1 MLFTVGCARMIR
13 HLISLC
19 NLCVL
24 CVSVVIG
31 MHDTTTTETQRTQ
44 RLHREDPA
52 HFHHLHLNTTD
63 PAAAIKFYTSKFDC
77 EERRFL
83 DQDAV
88 WAQQSWLLFNKV
100 KSAPPWQLTSA
111 IWHFGWGAED
121 MKAAY
126 QKQIQSGT
134 KFFTPLTDISDI
146 LGGTG
151 TGRFFYAYVETPDH
165 GLVEL
170 NTANHH
176 RFGHLHLFSE
186 DPVAAG
192 EWYAKH
198 FGITLRSMR
207 EPRFYR
213 DHQIAPSASF
223 TMDNVNVI
231 IYPIE
236 YSRKAYASHWGSGQ
250 TRMSSTKGRVV
261 DHVAFSVDDVG
272 ATVSRLRAEGVKILE
287 PPKSKHAFIEG
298 PDYIRIELVEDAL
311 PQLGHS
317 QYHLR

>member
-1 MLFTVGCARMIR
+1 MVVANAAMLFMAGCARMIR
-13 HLISLC
+13 YLILSITLILSIC
-19 NLCVL
+19 
-24 CVSVVIG
+24 SSAAS
-31 MHDTTTTETQRTQ
+31 QPQ
-44 RLHREDPA
+44 SKPSA

-63 PAAAIKFYTSKFDC
+63 PIGAIKFYTSKFDC
-77 EERRFL
+77 EERQFL

-100 KSAPPWQLTSA
+100 KTEPPWQLTSA

-126 QKQIQSGT
+126 QKQLELGT
-134 KFFTPLTDISDI
+134 KFFTTLTDISDI
-146 LGGTG
+146 LGGTS
-151 TGRFFYAYVETPDH
+151 TGRFFYAYVETPEH

-198 FGITLRSMR
+198 FGIALRNSTR

-213 DHQIAPSASF
+213 DHQIAPSASLM
-223 TMDNVNVI
+223 MDNVNII
-231 IYPIE
+231 IYPIQ
-236 YSRKAYASHWGSGQ
+236 YSRKAYASHWTDGQ
-250 TRMSSTKGRVV
+250 TKISSTKGRVV
-261 DHVAFSVDDVG
+261 DHIAFSVDDVSVTL
-272 ATVSRLRAEGVKILE
+272 ARLRTEGVKILE
-287 PPKSKHAFIEG
+287 PLKTTSGGRFKHAFIEG
-298 PDYIRIELVEDAL
+298 PDSIRIELVE
-311 PQLGHS
+311 GEVS
-317 QYHLR
+317 TTSR